1 MVLSWLSTW
10 LHPEL
15 TKIWHCWVPLWVSF
29 LIRLHEAGRH
39 NLNVRVAS
47 SVGSPDEGTWKKDL
61 CFHWL
66 TSLSRASSHTWLL
79 PHFSSPILE
88 TSSGVY
94 HRLKTS
100 SSPGILQLSSARLGL
115 LGHPI
120 LWTEKIL
127 NFLPLLYLVSM
138 YIYNNIHTHIYI
150 YIIKYIEKNVCIYS
164 VCSSG

>member
-1 MVLSWLSTW
+1 MEKRSLLSLAN
-10 LHPEL
+10 L
-15 TKIWHCWVPLWVSF
+15 TLKGKF
-29 LIRLHEAGRH
+29 TYLI
-39 NLNVRVAS
+39 VAA
-47 SVGSPDEGTWKKDL
+47 
-61 CFHWL
+61 F
-66 TSLSRASSHTWLL
+66 
-79 PHFSSPILE
+79 FSPILE

-138 YIYNNIHTHIYI
+138 YIYNNIHTHIYNSNKI
-150 YIIKYIEKNVCIYS
+150 Y
-164 VCSSG
+164 